1 MEKTQ
6 KDMAVYRLRAGDRLR
21 QRYVVR
27 RVLGEGGF
35 GITYQGYDEV
45 LATEVAIKEYYPEG
59 LVHRDVNSQG
69 DSNVYMYEGI
79 DRAAYEKG
87 MRNFLTEARILA
99 GFEQMDGIV
108 SVRDFFE
115 ENQTA
120 YIIMEYLDG
129 MSVKQY
135 VRNYGPIPYAEVLQ
149 KMNRILVALHGL
161 HQHHMIHRD
170 VSSDNIMMMPDG
182 ELKLIDFGA
191 ARRLQDA
198 DQTQTMT
205 VMFKRGYAAEEQYRA
220 RGKQGPWTDVY
231 GLCATMYFMMSG
243 KRPDESVERAVQD
256 KVEPLVHC
264 KAQDI
269 PEQISHVI
277 EAGMSVRA
285 ENRTQGIPELY
296 RGLYGVEMPETRR
309 ASDVFFRDDHE
320 RSDREEEQDN
330 GNGEAKTGSEQN
342 GEAGQEPNL
351 TFTSLKHQLH
361 SEIRETVS
369 EHRTIQVKRKGKV
382 LAEILFGCLILGLLW
397 MGADWIRQRNQ
408 TSGHGAAV
416 PVTTSQPVE
425 KSGEEPQTSQ
435 EPSPEPTETP
445 SATPEVYYVPN
456 LKNLTEKQARK
467 KLKRNG
473 QPKVIITYVYNDHIQ
488 KGRVIRQSPA
498 KGTEI
503 VKGLVVRM
511 KVSKGVKPV
520 VTAPPKSTPTIKP
533 GAGQKDGVDGT
544 LDGMF

>member
-6 KDMAVYRLRAGDRLR
+6 KDIAVYRLRAGDRLR

-59 LVHRDVNSQG
+59 LVHRDVNSRG
-69 DSNVYMYEGI
+69 GSNVYMYEGI
-79 DRAAYEKG
+79 DRAIYEKG

-135 VRNYGPIPYAEVLQ
+135 VRNYGPIPHAEVVQ
-149 KMNRILVALHGL
+149 KMRRILVALDGL

-191 ARRLQDA
+191 ARRLQAA

-256 KVEPLVHC
+256 RVEPLVHC

-269 PEQISHVI
+269 PEQISRVI

-296 RGLYGVEMPETRR
+296 RGLYGAEMPETKG
-309 ASDVFFRDDHE
+309 ASDLFLLDDHGL
-320 RSDREEEQDN
+320 SDREEKQDSR
-330 GNGEAKTGSEQN
+330 NGEAKTGSEQN
-342 GEAGQEPNL
+342 EDAERETNL
-351 TFTSLKHQLH
+351 TFTSLKHRLH
-361 SEIRETVS
+361 SEIRDTVS
-369 EHRTIQVKRKGKV
+369 ENRTIQVKRKGKV
-382 LAEILFGCLILGLLW
+382 LAGILAGFLILGLLW
-397 MGADWIRQRNQ
+397 TGADRIRQRNR
-408 TSGHGAAV
+408 TSGHGDAM
-416 PVTTSQPVE
+416 PVTTSQPAA
-425 KSGEEPQTSQ
+425 KSDAAAKSSQ
-435 EPSPEPTETP
+435 EVSPEPTETP
-445 SATPEVYYVPN
+445 SATPEVFYVPD
-456 LKNLTEKQARK
+456 LKNLTVKQARK

-473 QPKVIITYVYNDHIQ
+473 RPKVIITYVYNDHIQ
-488 KGRVIRQSPA
+488 EGRVIRQNPR
-498 KGTEI
+498 KGTEME
-503 VKGLVVRM
+503 KGLVVRM

-520 VTAPPKSTPTIKP
+520 VTVPPKSTPTIKP
-533 GAGQKDGVDGT
+533 GAGKKDGVDGT